1 MGPRRVALASQL
13 LLQNEKMI
21 VAIKKIIGFIGSR
34 LVQKLLPNMQGFIV
48 LLLVQY
54 DMNTWVG
61 L

>member
-1 MGPRRVALASQL
+1 VALASQL